1 MKSLSVLSKR
11 SVVITTQRILVW
23 LGVGVSVL
31 LLCLPASAQLNLGR
45 ILGNI
50 SDQSGGVI
58 VGATVTV
65 LDVPRGVARNLTTD
79 SAGGFSAS
87 SLVPSTYT
95 VKVEFKGFK
104 TIDRQNVEVGVG
116 QDVRLDLTLQP
127 GDQAQTVTVTEAI
140 PIIDTTNAVLS
151 STLQTEAL
159 SELPINGRLFTKVLD
174 FQPGI
179 HGNPGGNSPNYES
192 NGAGGQGNYFLLDGV
207 ENSNIFVNS
216 GPLIG
221 AATSTDELTILPQD
235 AVQEVN
241 VMANPPAEFGWF
253 QGAVVN
259 VGLKSGTNNVHGTA
273 YGFGRNNSLD
283 AYNPYLGGAPTPKQ
297 DDNFEQFGGS
307 LGGPIKKD
315 KLFYFGAFDGMR
327 YTVGTAQ
334 TAIVPTVN
342 GGAVDV
348 TTNSVP
354 LQIEDMINNHSV
366 SPSPLSLSLSD
377 CTVSGS
383 APAAVATCG
392 TKGVFR
398 NGSLLTNNIGVLG
411 DSSGHSNNV
420 FGRIDYHPNDRSSI
434 NGEYFFGQAT
444 TRTPNV
450 GAPSFWDNLN
460 VSRTQMMRAVWTY
473 ARNSNWVNDVR
484 FGYNRYNLADGNAEC
499 AGGNFSTGNV
509 GQPDYKAL
517 GFISG
522 ANPPSPF
529 CGFPAVNFN
538 SSGNPSWGALSFF
551 ISDQGVF
558 QATYTGYDNVSYTHG
573 RHNFKFGFEFHHSRF
588 RGIGAPGY
596 LDGVLNFDGGNA
608 FGACDPT
615 SIPACPFGGMFPAS
629 TDLQD
634 YLGGALGANNLILV
648 NPQQELT
655 SLGFNRE
662 ALYFSDNFRL
672 NSRVTVNL
680 GLRYELEPAILVDN
694 NSAGNFD
701 PFSPTGT
708 VQQNG
713 TPLYKADHKAFAP
726 RAGFAWDITGKG
738 TTVLRAGMGVS
749 YDTPQVDD
757 LIAQGFGAGLNSI
770 PTGFNFYNDNV
781 SNNNGLVFAAS
792 QNPQA
797 VQTAVV
803 SLPGSA
809 LTWASN
815 VPVFPA
821 NLNGDL
827 TCGTGHGVVNPDG
840 THSGVVLP
848 DGVVPSPCTLKARG
862 TVYKLPNGQL
872 AMNTSQVRS
881 PMYTWTLGIQHAF
894 GASTSLTVNYVGTH
908 TSDLSSEI
916 NVNQPAPGARAGLQQ
931 RQPYY
936 SQFPWFNGI
945 FVYGPAGFS
954 NYNALQA
961 SFVLRNFHGLTLNA
975 GYTFSRDLAT
985 PKGGNNP
992 YITNSQCV
1000 ACDYG
1005 LRTPTQDLGVT
1016 LVYTLPGI
1024 KSPVQL
1030 LQGWQISSTINLQS
1044 GEPFSGLD
1052 GSDDFAGV
1060 GGGRGLF
1067 GGASEPWTLVGKGTN
1082 FNNIGKLA
1090 QTPCFGVAG
1099 SRFAGSCTVVPI
1111 GTGLI
1116 GTASYVSNLPAACV
1130 SAAANEPVNSA
1141 MNSTNAG
1148 SSNGLLSLA
1157 KFGCYMQGNSVIIPP
1172 AQGTFGNM
1180 RPGSLIGA
1188 PFHEWDLSL
1197 SKAWKIHERF
1207 GLQATIS
1214 AFNVLNSFSYAVGN
1228 GGPVNVPSR
1237 FGVSGGQ
1244 PSDGNPVNGT
1254 GGAREVLLGLK
1265 ASF

>member
-1 MKSLSVLSKR
+1 MVMTAQRMVLCLGV
-11 SVVITTQRILVW
+11 SVV
-23 LGVGVSVL
+23 VL

-45 ILGNI
+45 ILGSI

-58 VGATVTV
+58 AGATVTV
-65 LDVPRGVARNLTTD
+65 VDVARGVTRTLTTD
-79 SAGGFSAS
+79 SVGGFSAP

-104 TIDRQNVEVGVG
+104 TLERQNVEVGVG
-116 QDVRLDLTLQP
+116 QEIRLDLTLQP
-127 GDQAQTVTVTEAI
+127 GDQSQMVTVTELI
-140 PIIDTTNAVLS
+140 PIIDTTNAVIS
-151 STLQTEAL
+151 ATLQTETIA
-159 SELPINGRLFTKVLD
+159 ELPINGRLFTKLLD

-179 HGNPGGNSPNYES
+179 HGNPGGNSPNYET
-192 NGAGGQGNYFLLDGV
+192 NGAGGQGNYYLLDGV

-241 VMANPPAEFGWF
+241 VMTNPPAEFGWF

-259 VGLKSGTNNVHGTA
+259 VGLKSGTNTVHGSA

-283 AYNPYLGGAPTPKQ
+283 AYDPYLNGAPKQ

-307 LGGPIKKD
+307 IGGPIKKD
-315 KLFYFGAFDGMR
+315 KLFYFAAFDGMR
-327 YTVGTAQ
+327 YTVGTAAFA
-334 TAIVPTVN
+334 TVPTVN
-342 GGAVDV
+342 GGAVDAV
-348 TTNSVP
+348 NNSVP
-354 LQIEDMINNHSV
+354 LQIQDMINNHNIL
-366 SPSPLSLSLSD
+366 PSPLSLSLSD
-377 CTVSGS
+377 CTVAGA
-383 APAAVATCG
+383 APNAVATCG

-398 NGSLLTNNIGVLG
+398 NDSLMTNGVGVPG
-411 DSSGHSNNV
+411 DSFGHSNNV
-420 FGRIDYHPNDRSSI
+420 FGRIDYHPSDANSI

-444 TRTPNV
+444 TSTPNAGV
-450 GAPSFWDNLN
+450 PSFWDNLN
-460 VSRTQMMRAVWTY
+460 VSRTQMTRAVWTY
-473 ARNSNWVNDVR
+473 VPNSKWVNELR

-499 AGGNFSTGNV
+499 VGGNYSTGNV

-538 SSGNPSWGALSFF
+538 SSGYPSWGALSFF

-558 QATYTGYDNVSYTHG
+558 QSTYTAYDNVSYTHG

-608 FGACDPT
+608 FPG
-615 SIPACPFGGMFPAS
+615 S

-634 YLGGALGANNLILV
+634 YLAGALGANNQILV

-655 SLGFNRE
+655 TLGFNRE
-662 ALYFSDNFRL
+662 ALYFTDNFRL

-701 PFSPTGT
+701 PYSLTGM

-713 TPLYKADHKAFAP
+713 SPLYKADHKAFAP
-726 RAGFAWDITGKG
+726 RVGFAWDITGKG
-738 TTVLRAGMGVS
+738 TTVLRAGMGMS

-757 LIAQGFGAGLNSI
+757 LIAQAFGAGLNSV
-770 PTGFNFYNDNV
+770 PTGFDLYRDNV
-781 SNNNGLVFAAS
+781 LVFPGS

-797 VQTAVV
+797 VKTAVL
-803 SLPGSA
+803 SLPGSK
-809 LTWASN
+809 LSWLPN

-821 NLNGDL
+821 NLNSDL
-827 TCGTGHGVVNPDG
+827 TCGTG
-840 THSGVVLP
+840 TFTLP

-862 TVYKLPNGQL
+862 TVVRLPGGQL
-872 AMNTSQVRS
+872 AMNTDQRRS
-881 PMYTWTLGIQHAF
+881 PLYTWTLGIQRAF
-894 GASTSLTVNYVGTH
+894 GSSASLTVNYVGTH
-908 TSDLSSEI
+908 ASDLSSEI
-916 NVNQPAPGARAGLQQ
+916 NVNQPAPGAAKAKPLGGPDGSVTGRPQQ
-931 RQPYY
+931 RQPYF

-961 SFVLRNFHGLTLNA
+961 TFVLRSFHGLTLNA
-975 GYTFSRDLAT
+975 GYTFSRDLGT

-1005 LRTPTQDLGVT
+1005 LESPTQDLGVT
-1016 LVYTLPGI
+1016 LVYAVPGI

-1030 LQGWQISSTINLQS
+1030 LEGWQISSTINIQS
-1044 GEPFSGLD
+1044 GIPFNGLD
-1052 GSDDFAGV
+1052 GSNDFAGV

-1067 GGASEPWTLVGKGTN
+1067 GGANEPWSLYGKGTD
-1082 FNNIGKLA
+1082 FKDIGKLA
-1090 QTPCFGVAG
+1090 GAPCFGFAAFP
-1099 SRFAGSCTVVPI
+1099 FAGCGAIPQ
-1111 GTGLI
+1111 
-1116 GTASYVSNLPAACV
+1116 ACIT
-1130 SAAANEPVNSA
+1130 AANAEPVNAA
-1141 MNSTNAG
+1141 MNAQIPG
-1148 SSNGLLSLA
+1148 SSSGLASLDTT
-1157 KFGCYMQGNSVIIPP
+1157 GCYVSANGKSVIIPP

-1180 RPGSLIGA
+1180 RPGALIG
-1188 PFHEWDLSL
+1188 PSFHEWDLSL
-1197 SKAWKIHERF
+1197 SKTWKIHERF
-1207 GLQATIS
+1207 GLQGTVS
-1214 AFNVLNSFSYAVGN
+1214 AFNVLNTRSYAQGFTGN
-1228 GGPVNVPSR
+1228 IVNLPFL
-1237 FGVSGGQ
+1237 FGFSSGQ

-1254 GGAREVLLGLK
+1254 GGARQVLLGLK
-1265 ASF
+1265 LSF

>member
-1 MKSLSVLSKR
+1 
-11 SVVITTQRILVW
+11 
-23 LGVGVSVL
+23 
-31 LLCLPASAQLNLGR
+31 
-45 ILGNI
+45 
-50 SDQSGGVI
+50 
-58 VGATVTV
+58 
-65 LDVPRGVARNLTTD
+65 LTTD

-104 TIDRQNVEVGVG
+104 TIERQNVEVGVG
-116 QDVRLDLTLQP
+116 QEVRLDLTLQP
-127 GDQAQTVTVTEAI
+127 GDQTQTVTVTEAI

-151 STLQTEAL
+151 STLQTEAI
-159 SELPINGRLFTKVLD
+159 SELPLNGRLFTKVLD

-179 HGNPGGNSPNYES
+179 HGNPGGNSPNYET

-241 VMANPPAEFGWF
+241 VMTNPPAEFGWF

-273 YGFGRNNSLD
+273 YGFGRNNNLD
-283 AYNPYLGGAPTPKQ
+283 AYDPYLGGAPTPKQ

-307 LGGPIKKD
+307 MGGPIKKD

-334 TAIVPTVN
+334 VATVPTVN

-348 TTNSVP
+348 ATNSVP
-354 LQIEDMINNHSV
+354 LQIQDMINNHGV

-377 CTVSGS
+377 CTVTGS
-383 APAAVATCG
+383 APVAVATCG

-398 NGSLLTNNIGVLG
+398 NGSLLTQNIGVPG

-420 FGRIDYHPNDRSSI
+420 FGRIDYHPNDRNSI

-460 VSRTQMMRAVWTY
+460 LSRTQMMRAVWTY
-473 ARNSNWVNDVR
+473 VPNSNWVNDVR

-538 SSGNPSWGALSFF
+538 QPRGAGYPSWGALSFF

-558 QATYTGYDNVSYTHG
+558 QATSTAYDNVSYTHG

-596 LDGVLNFDGGNA
+596 LDGVLNFDGAVA
-608 FGACDPT
+608 FSGPMGKCPT
-615 SIPACPFGGMFPAS
+615 PSSCS

-634 YLGGALGANNLILV
+634 YLAGKLGAGNQILV

-662 ALYFSDNFRL
+662 ALYFTDNFRL

-701 PFSPTGT
+701 PFSPTGM

-738 TTVLRAGMGVS
+738 TTVLRAGMGIS

-770 PTGFNFYNDNV
+770 PTGFNFYNDNP
-781 SNNNGLVFAAS
+781 NINGGLVFPAS
-792 QNPQA
+792 QNRQA
-797 VQTAVV
+797 VKTAVI
-803 SLPGSA
+803 SIPGAA
-809 LTWASN
+809 LSWMSN

-827 TCGTGHGVVNPDG
+827 ACGTGNPLI
-840 THSGVVLP
+840 TLP
-848 DGVVPSPCTLKARG
+848 DGAIPSPCTLKARG

-872 AMNTSQVRS
+872 AMNTDQVRS

-916 NVNQPAPGARAGLQQ
+916 NINQPTPGATGIPALRL
-931 RQPYY
+931 RQPYF

-961 SFVLRNFHGLTLNA
+961 AFVLRNFHGLTLNA

-992 YITNSQCV
+992 YITNSLCV

-1005 LRTPTQDLGVT
+1005 LRSPTHDLGVT
-1016 LVYTLPGI
+1016 LVYAVPGI
-1024 KSPVQL
+1024 KAPVQML
-1030 LQGWQISSTINLQS
+1030 EGWQISSTINLQS

-1060 GGGRGLF
+1060 GGGRGRF
-1067 GGASEPWTLVGKGTN
+1067 GGANEPWSLYGKGTN
-1082 FNNIGKLA
+1082 FKNIGKL
-1090 QTPCFGVAG
+1090 TEVPCFGVADL
-1099 SRFAGSCTVVPI
+1099 SNPNPNAFASSFAGQCKTVQT
-1111 GTGLI
+1111 GTGNPGDL
-1116 GTASYVSNLPAACV
+1116 TFVSNLPAACV
-1130 SAAANEPVNSA
+1130 NAAANEPVNAA
-1141 MNSTNAG
+1141 MNSASAG

-1157 KFGCYMQGNSVIIPP
+1157 NFGCYMQGNSVIIPP

-1180 RPGSLIGA
+1180 RPGSLIGPA
-1188 PFHEWDLSL
+1188 FHEWDLSL

-1214 AFNVLNSFSYAVGN
+1214 AFNVLNSLSYAPPSGTLP

-1237 FGVSGGQ
+1237 FGFSSGQ
-1244 PSDGNPVNGT
+1244 PNDSNPINGT

-1265 ASF
+1265 LNF

>member
-11 SVVITTQRILVW
+11 SVVFSTQRILVW
-23 LGVGVSVL
+23 LGVSVSVL

-45 ILGNI
+45 IWGNI

-65 LDVPRGVARNLTTD
+65 LDVPRGVARTLTTE

-87 SLVPSTYT
+87 SLVPSIYT
-95 VKVEFKGFK
+95 VKIEFKGFK
-104 TIDRQNVEVGVG
+104 TIERQNVEVGVG

-140 PIIDTTNAVLS
+140 PIIDTTNAVIS

-179 HGNPGGNSPNYES
+179 HGTPGGNSPNYEA
-192 NGAGGQGNYFLLDGV
+192 NGASGQGNYYLLDGV

-259 VGLKSGTNNVHGTA
+259 VGLKSGTNNIHGSA
-273 YGFGRNNSLD
+273 YGFGRHNSLD
-283 AYNPYLGGAPTPKQ
+283 AYDPYLPPGGQKQ
-297 DDNFEQFGGS
+297 DDDFEQFGGS

-334 TAIVPTVN
+334 VATVPTVN
-342 GGAVDV
+342 GGAVDAI
-348 TTNSVP
+348 THSVP
-354 LQIEDMINNHSV
+354 LQIQDMINNHNIL
-366 SPSPLSLSLSD
+366 PSPLSLRLSD
-377 CTVSGS
+377 CTVTGS
-383 APAAVATCG
+383 SPNAVATCG

-398 NGSLLTNNIGVLG
+398 NDSLLTRNIGVPG

-420 FGRIDYHPNDRSSI
+420 FGRIDYHPTDRNSI
-434 NGEYFFGQAT
+434 NGEYFFGQAS
-444 TRTPNV
+444 TRTPNI

-473 ARNSNWVNDVR
+473 VPNSNWVNDAR

-509 GQPDYKAL
+509 GQPDYMAL

-538 SSGNPSWGALSFF
+538 QPRGAGYPSWGALSFF

-558 QATYTGYDNVSYTHG
+558 QATYTAYDNVSYTHG
-573 RHNFKFGFEFHHSRF
+573 KHNFKFGFEIHHSRF

-596 LDGVLNFDGGNA
+596 LDGVLNFDGAVA
-608 FGACDPT
+608 FSGPMGTCPTPT
-615 SIPACPFGGMFPAS
+615 SCS

-634 YLGGALGANNLILV
+634 FLAGKLGANNQILV

-655 SLGFNRE
+655 TLGFNRE
-662 ALYFSDNFRL
+662 ALYFTDNFRL

-680 GLRYELEPAILVDN
+680 GLRYELEPAILIDN

-701 PFSPTGT
+701 PFSPTGM

-713 TPLYKADHKAFAP
+713 TPLYKAYHKAFAP

-738 TTVLRAGMGVS
+738 TTVLRAGMGIS

-770 PTGFNFYNDNV
+770 PTGFNLYNDNPGPGP
-781 SNNNGLVFAAS
+781 NATPVFPAS

-797 VQTAVV
+797 VKTAVL
-803 SLPGSA
+803 SLPGSK
-809 LTWASN
+809 LSWLPN

-827 TCGTGHGVVNPDG
+827 ACGTG
-840 THSGVVLP
+840 SFALL

-872 AMNTSQVRS
+872 AMNTDQVRS
-881 PMYTWTLGIQHAF
+881 PMYTWTLGVQHAF
-894 GASTSLTVNYVGTH
+894 GASASLTVNYVGTH

-916 NVNQPAPGARAGLQQ
+916 NINQPAPGATGAVVGGTNVSNPGILQQ

-961 SFVLRNFHGLTLNA
+961 TFVLRNFHGLTLNA

-1005 LRTPTQDLGVT
+1005 LASPTQDLGVT
-1016 LVYTLPGI
+1016 LVYALPGI
-1024 KSPVQL
+1024 KAPVQML
-1030 LQGWQISSTINLQS
+1030 EGWQISSTINLQS
-1044 GEPFSGLD
+1044 GQPFNGLD

-1060 GGGRGLF
+1060 GDGRGLF
-1067 GGASEPWTLVGKGTN
+1067 GGANEPWSLYGKGTD
-1082 FNNIGKLA
+1082 FKNIGKR
-1090 QTPCFGVAG
+1090 TGVPCFGLPGSSFGATNVGDPGPCSTVA
-1099 SRFAGSCTVVPI
+1099 S
-1111 GTGLI
+1111 
-1116 GTASYVSNLPAACV
+1116 LPAACV
-1130 SAAANEPVNSA
+1130 SAATNEAVNAA
-1141 MNSTNAG
+1141 MNAAVLG
-1148 SSNGLLSLA
+1148 SSSGLASLNA
-1157 KFGCYMQGNSVIIPP
+1157 FGCYLQGNSVIIPP

-1180 RPGSLIGA
+1180 SPGALIGPA
-1188 PFHEWDLSL
+1188 FHEWDLSL
-1197 SKAWKIHERF
+1197 SKAWKIRERF

-1214 AFNVLNSFSYAVGN
+1214 AFNVLNSSSYAPPSGSLP
-1228 GGPVNVPSR
+1228 GGPVNVPSV
-1237 FGVSGGQ
+1237 FGHSSGQ
-1244 PSDGNPVNGT
+1244 PNDNNPVNGT

-1265 ASF
+1265 LKF